1 MQPRWYQ
8 AEIFYKAKDRNTL
21 VVLPTGAGKTL
32 IANLLAE
39 YRLKKFGGK
48 VLVLAPTKPLAVQHF
63 ESFETEFNKGLL
75 TGAVPPKDRERIW
88 RENEIL
94 FATPQTVEN
103 DILKR
108 IVPLEEISLIVFDE
122 AHRAVGNYAYVF
134 IADEYLKKAKH
145 PLILALTASPGDS
158 EEKILE
164 ICKNLYIKNIEYKD
178 EKELKE
184 FLKYKKVNKIYIDL
198 PEQLKELFTIL
209 KRALKK
215 RVLEFGYKDIPPKKE
230 LLSLQSQLIHEKD
243 YQGIS
248 KIAEAIKIS
257 YAIEMLQT
265 QGVKALVKF
274 LRKVMKESNRVKASR
289 NLLNDLDFREAMRIA
304 FSLKIE
310 HPKFEKLKEL
320 VKLYRGKKKIIFTQ
334 YRATAEVIVDY
345 LKDVCNPVLFVG
357 QRSGMTQKKQIE
369 ILSKFKEGIY
379 DTLVCTSVGEEGLHI
394 DRADVGI
401 FFEPV
406 PSALRTIQRRGR
418 IGRTNFGEIYVLIT
432 KGTIDEKYYWVS
444 YHKERKMKEAIEKVS
459 KMLKNSSQAK
469 LDNFLNGNE

>member
-63 ESFETEFNKGLL
+63 ESFETEFSKGLL
-75 TGAVPPKDRERIW
+75 TGAVPPKEREKIW
-88 RENEIL
+88 MENEIL

-134 IADEYLKKAKH
+134 IAEEYMKKAKH

-164 ICKNLYIKNIEYKD
+164 ICKNLHIKNIEFKD

-184 FLKYKKVNKIYIDL
+184 FLKYKKINRIYIEL

-215 RVLEFGYKDIPPKKE
+215 RVIEFGYKDIPSKKE
-230 LLSLQSQLIHEKD
+230 LLSLQSQLIQERD

-248 KIAEAIKIS
+248 KVAEAIKIS

-265 QGVKALVKF
+265 QGVQALVKF
-274 LRKVMKESNRVKASR
+274 LRKIMKESNRVKASR

-320 VKLYRGKKKIIFTQ
+320 VKDYEGKKKIIFTQ
-334 YRATAEVIVDY
+334 YRATAEVLVNF
-345 LKDVCNPVLFVG
+345 LKDVCKPVLFVG

-369 ILSKFKEGIY
+369 ILNKFKEGVY

-432 KGTIDEKYYWVS
+432 KGTIDEKYYWVA
-444 YHKERKMKEAIEKVS
+444 YHKEKRMREAIKKVKEA
-459 KMLKNSSQAK
+459 LDDSQSK
-469 LDNFLNGNE
+469 LDNFLNTNE